1 MKKTEKK
8 KCRHCRRLFEPDHR
22 NREKQNYCL
31 KVPCRKASK
40 KASQKKWLSKPE
52 NEDYFCSSD
61 NVKRVQTWREG
72 IPEYWK
78 RTRRSIALQDLL
90 NVQPIENKGDIKQK
104 DAQPQKLALQD
115 LLMAQSPV
123 IIGLIYNLTGSAL
136 QEDIANT
143 LLRMQ
148 QFGQEIL
155 FPKTQNK
162 GGGHDCKKSYFK
174 TKNQEDTQQLQLDRS
189 PAGQTK
195 VH

>member
-1 MKKTEKK
+1 MKKIKK

-22 NREKQNYCL
+22 NREKQNYCE
-31 KVPCRKASK
+31 KSPCRKASK
-40 KASQKKWLSKPE
+40 KASQKKWLSKFE
-52 NEDYFCSSD
+52 NQDYFCGPD
-61 NVKRVQTWREG
+61 NVERVQEWRKG
-72 IPEYWK
+72 TPEYWK
-78 RTRRSIALQDLL
+78 RTKRSTTLQDLL
-90 NVQPIENKGDIKQK
+90 IVQPVENNEDLQQK
-104 DAQPQKLALQD
+104 NAQPQSHALQD

-155 FPKTQNK
+155 FSKTQNQ
-162 GGGHDCKKSYFK
+162 GGDHDCKKSNFK

-189 PAGQTK
+189 SAGQAQ
-195 VH
+195 VY